1 MVICHTAKRQYDD
14 RGTRAGA
21 PDLRAT
27 RGAILVQVAIGFVFL
42 TGMSAFVVDLGILW
56 VARRQ
61 IQNAADSAALAAAV
75 SLGFDAP
82 GDLTRARENAQV
94 AVSQNPVWGEAASM
108 AATDVTFP
116 PCPTGS
122 VGAGTC
128 VRVDAFRD
136 RAHGSELTTIF
147 ASLVGVPYQ
156 GVRATATAQ
165 VLVGNSTD
173 CVRPIAI
180 PDRWVEQHDDVGPAG
195 WDPSDTFQR
204 FHPTGVL
211 LPLPDGYDA
220 PVANGTNGTGYSR
233 DAVPGNAG
241 DYGRQIRLTPQQL
254 LYAPVGNE
262 RFIPVRISAGSG
274 GSTGMLQDM
283 TTCSPRVLGAG
294 DVLDVEFDDPV
305 MPTVTGA
312 SALID
317 QDSGAS
323 WDAGMNGGRGGVSGG
338 CMATASCTVSP
349 RIVPIVAFD
358 PAQWDAAV
366 QSGAVDRVS
375 VVRIVGLFIERLE
388 PPTVVARIV
397 AYPSAPRSS
406 MLGDPASAF
415 VVSVA
420 LVR

>member
-1 MVICHTAKRQYDD
+1 MSTSHDVD
-14 RGTRAGA
+14 RRHDNRHARSGA
-21 PDLRAT
+21 PEVRAT

-61 IQNAADSAALAAAV
+61 IQNSADSAALAAAV

-94 AVSQNPVWGEAASM
+94 AVSQNPVWGEPASM

-147 ASLVGVPYQ
+147 ASLVGVQHQ

-165 VLVGNSTD
+165 VLFGNTTD

-180 PDRWVEQHDDVGPAG
+180 PDRWTEQHNDVGPAG
-195 WDPSDTFQR
+195 WDRSDTFER
-204 FHPTGVL
+204 LHPTGTI
-211 LPLPDGYDA
+211 LPMPDTYEA
-220 PVANGTNGTGYSR
+220 PIANGANGTGYSR
-233 DAVPGNAG
+233 DPVPGNPG
-241 DYGRQIRLTPQQL
+241 DYGLQIRLTPQQL
-254 LYAPVGNE
+254 LYAPVGDE
-262 RFIPVRISAGSG
+262 RFIPVRISSDSAGSAG
-274 GSTGMLQDM
+274 LLQDM

-294 DVLDVEFDDPV
+294 DLLDVEFDDPV

-312 SALID
+312 STLID
-317 QDSGAS
+317 QDPGAS

-358 PAQWDAAV
+358 PAQWNAAA
-366 QSGAVDRVS
+366 QSGSVDQVS
-375 VVRIVGLFIERLE
+375 VVRVVGLFLERLE
-388 PPTVVARIV
+388 PPTIVGRIV

-406 MLGDPASAF
+406 MLGDPSSAF